1 MQRKRIIVACISL
14 LLVGLA
20 LPANITPRAHAF
32 LASDSATISGF
43 ALRGYNDPTLTGS
56 QTIDI
61 AASGATINFN
71 VVLFADNPTNAY
83 QRNATVGVKFD
94 WTTAYQNASNAGPS
108 NTLTMTANQE
118 SPVTL
123 SLSVLST
130 TGMIPHTWTLL
141 IGDGPQNKQI
151 PSSCSGNINGAG
163 NVCLIS
169 GGAPFEIWTNDQIS
183 AAQAKFQASQQITN
197 VGVALATIRAISLS
211 GTTPGLTNAAGQLA
225 QATTERTL
233 GDQSWQSGDYGGAKN
248 HYQNALNDANAANSA
263 LTTGGGGSD
272 TASITNQILNG
283 VGIAMFGVGSLLA
296 GIGGFFYLRRKPKA

>member
-1 MQRKRIIVACISL
+1 MAVTCSQYSRFQRILYQRYSRDRVMQRKRIIVACISL

-32 LASDSATISGF
+32 HASDSATISGF

-108 NTLTMTANQE
+108 NTLTMTANQD
-118 SPVTL
+118 SSVTL

-130 TGMIPHTWTLL
+130 TGMIPHTCNLL
-141 IGDGPQNKQI
+141 IGAGPQNKHI
-151 PSSCSGNINGAG
+151 PSSCSANINGAG

-211 GTTPGLTNAAGQLA
+211 GTTPALTNAAGQL
-225 QATTERTL
+225 T
-233 GDQSWQSGDYGGAKN
+233 
-248 HYQNALNDANAANSA
+248 
-263 LTTGGGGSD
+263 
-272 TASITNQILNG
+272 
-283 VGIAMFGVGSLLA
+283 
-296 GIGGFFYLRRKPKA
+296 